1 MLQNIWYTL
10 LFLTEQK
17 THALFFFFFLFFPGV
32 GTGEN
37 SCEMEEQK
45 LASSVLFNN
54 YTKSVLLIVGMK
66 EHTGCRFSRYGL
78 HIQSVSNQKDEGLG
92 TIPLLGH
99 PY

>member
-1 MLQNIWYTL
+1 
-10 LFLTEQK
+10 
-17 THALFFFFFLFFPGV
+17 
-32 GTGEN
+32 
-37 SCEMEEQK
+37 MEEQK